1 MSVLILPVER
11 HLAYLRHSFLLFSY
25 ILQLFH
31 SFGSHLAK
39 RRTERCRAL
48 KHTQKMKNIHY
59 LISLYKTTLFR
70 NMICLLIKSVI
81 NKSCVWFNNCDN
93 SLGIPSNKMQKELKM
108 TALLRV
114 ISLVVISVVVIII
127 PPCGA
132 ALGRGKA

>member
-1 MSVLILPVER
+1 
-11 HLAYLRHSFLLFSY
+11 
-25 ILQLFH
+25 
-31 SFGSHLAK
+31 
-39 RRTERCRAL
+39 
-48 KHTQKMKNIHY
+48 MKKIHFQF
-59 LISLYKTTLFR
+59 SLYKTKVFSKI
-70 NMICLLIKSVI
+70 ICWLNKIII
-81 NKSCVWFNNCDN
+81 NKSCAYLKNCDT

>member
-1 MSVLILPVER
+1 LGDGAEGKIVN
-11 HLAYLRHSFLLFSY
+11 FF
-25 ILQLFH
+25 QLKF
-31 SFGSHLAK
+31 F
-39 RRTERCRAL
+39 
-48 KHTQKMKNIHY
+48 
-59 LISLYKTTLFR
+59 LYKTTV
-70 NMICLLIKSVI
+70 LLEIVSWLRKWVIK
-81 NKSCVWFNNCDN
+81 KSCVLCAACVT